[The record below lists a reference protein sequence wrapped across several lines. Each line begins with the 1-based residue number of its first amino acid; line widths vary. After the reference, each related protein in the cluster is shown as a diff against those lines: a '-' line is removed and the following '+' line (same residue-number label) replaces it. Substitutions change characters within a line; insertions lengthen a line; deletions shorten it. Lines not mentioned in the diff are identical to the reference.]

1 MTDAYTIA
9 GLARAAGVHVETIRY
24 YQRRRLVPEPK
35 RPTRGIRRYNE
46 SDAERLRFIKRA
58 QGMGFRLR
66 EMTGLLRLKDHRSCH
81 ATQELA
87 AAKLRELDARI
98 DELHSLRMELAG
110 LINECTSNTDDTC
123 CPVIDRLVVK

>member
-35 RPTRGIRRYNE
+35 RPTRGVRRYGEN
-46 SDAERLRFIKRA
+46 DVERLRFIKRA
-58 QGMGFRLR
+58 QAMGFKLR
-66 EMTGLLRLKDHRSCH
+66 EMLGLLRLKDRRSCR

-87 AAKLRELDARI
+87 VAKLHELDARI
-98 DELHSLRMELAG
+98 DELRRLRKELAG
-110 LINECTSNTDDTC
+110 LINACNSNTDDTC
-123 CPVIDRLVVK
+123 CPVIDRLAIQ